1 MTNKSRINISGKVV
15 AIIIV
20 FLVMVIVVSA
30 YINLSGNNDDADGYV
45 LTVSVVDENGS
56 ITDLRTYTI
65 NEIKDM
71 PSVDVYAK
79 LQSSQNGDE
88 EGTFTGV
95 ALKYILNHTDR
106 DILKEYKT
114 FILSAGDGYSSAAS
128 QKEVKNGNAVII
140 AYAKDGK
147 DLEHF
152 NEGGLGPMKAVFT
165 KDVYGNRSTGFLVKV
180 TCK

>member
-1 MTNKSRINISGKVV
+1 MTNQSRVNISGKVV
-15 AIIIV
+15 AIIIA
-20 FLVMVIVVSA
+20 FLVMVVAVAA
-30 YINLSGNNDDADGYV
+30 YINLSGNNDAADGYG
-45 LTVSVVDENGS
+45 LTISVVDENGS
-56 ITDLRTYTI
+56 VTDLKTYTI
-65 NEIKDM
+65 NQIKEM

-79 LQSSQNGDE
+79 LQSSQKGDE

-95 ALKYILNHTDR
+95 TLKYILNHTDR
-106 DILKEYKT
+106 DILKDYKT

-128 QKEVKNGNAVII
+128 QKEVKNGNAVLI

-165 KDVYGNRSTGFLVKV
+165 KDVYGNRSTEFLVKV